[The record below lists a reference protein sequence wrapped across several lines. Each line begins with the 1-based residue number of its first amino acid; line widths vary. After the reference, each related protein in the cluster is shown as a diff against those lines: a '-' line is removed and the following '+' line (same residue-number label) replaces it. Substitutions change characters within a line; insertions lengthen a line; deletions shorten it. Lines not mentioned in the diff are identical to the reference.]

1 MTVPTTRCSASP
13 MTPLSRRD
21 AIIHGPDVGQSWL
34 ATRRW
39 GESRATAAFTVRSQ
53 AFRSCYKTFGDTCKL
68 VNLFIFRL
76 LAPSGWK
83 RGPDVVE

>member
-1 MTVPTTRCSASP
+1 MTVPTTLCSASS

-21 AIIHGPDVGQSWL
+21 ALIQGPDVGQWWL

-39 GESRATAAFTVRSQ
+39 GESRATAAFSGRSQ
-53 AFRSCYKTFGDTCKL
+53 AFRSCYKTFGDMCEL
-68 VNLFIFRL
+68 VNLFNFGL
-76 LAPSGWK
+76 LARSGWK